1 MQLLKVNKTQAISKK
16 CRFLSQTDKSQIPAV
31 ANLICFAQRITI
43 YLDKF
48 HNHLKPLFPQV

>member
-31 ANLICFAQRITI
+31 ANLICFAQ
-43 YLDKF
+43 
-48 HNHLKPLFPQV
+48 